1 MSTALRPP
9 VHRPARV
16 AYATCRGVEDVEA
29 VPVLA
34 AFARLGVAAEAAY
47 WNDPGVDWAGYDLV
61 LVRSVWDY
69 ILCRGEFLAW
79 TRRVSALTR
88 LANPAR
94 VLERNTDKTYLRGLA
109 EAGLPVVPTL
119 WVAPGGPADAAAAVE
134 AVGAVD
140 WPELVVK
147 PTVSSGARDTVRTAD
162 RAAALAQ
169 VAALTGAGRTAMVQP
184 YLAMV
189 EDEGETSL
197 LYLGGEFSHAVRR
210 GPMLGGGFADVA
222 REPDADQLALAARV
236 LAASAEPGE
245 LLYARV
251 DLVRLPDGSPA
262 LIELELTE
270 PRLFL
275 SLCPDGPERLA
286 AAARALLP
294 GNTRP
299 RPGVSPV

>member
-1 MSTALRPP
+1 MSTALHPP
-9 VHRPARV
+9 VRRPARV
-16 AYATCRGVEDVEA
+16 AYATCRGVEDVE
-29 VPVLA
+29 VLPVLA
-34 AFARLGVAAEAAY
+34 AFARAGVSAEAVF

-61 LVRSVWDY
+61 LIRSVWDY
-69 ILCRGEFLAW
+69 ILYREEFLAW
-79 TRRVSALTR
+79 TRRASALTR

-94 VLERNTDKTYLRGLA
+94 VLERNTDKTYLRALA
-109 EAGLPVVPTL
+109 AAGVPVVPTL
-119 WVAPGGPADAAAAVE
+119 WVAPGDPVE
-134 AVGAVD
+134 EVAAVD

-169 VAALTGAGRTAMVQP
+169 VAALTAAGRTAMVQP

-222 REPDADQLALAARV
+222 REPDADQLALAERV
-236 LAASAEPGE
+236 LAVAAEPDE

-251 DLVRLPDGSPA
+251 DLVRLADGSPV

-275 SLCPDGPERLA
+275 DLCPDGPDRLA
-286 AAARALLP
+286 AATSALLP
-294 GNTRP
+294 GNTRS
-299 RPGVSPV
+299 RPGVSPA

>member
-29 VPVLA
+29 MPVLA
-34 AFARLGVAAEAAY
+34 AFAQLGVEAEAVY
-47 WNDPGVDWAGYDLV
+47 WNDPAVDWAGYDLV

-69 ILCRGEFLAW
+69 ILYREEFLAW

-94 VLERNTDKTYLRGLA
+94 VLEHNTDKTYLRGLA

-119 WVAPGGPADAAAAVE
+119 WVAPGGPTEAAD

-162 RAAALAQ
+162 RAVALAQ

-222 REPDADQLALAARV
+222 REPEADQLALAERV
-236 LAASAEPGE
+236 LAVSAEPGE

-275 SLCPDGPERLA
+275 DLCPGGPERLA
-286 AAARALLP
+286 AATLALLP

-299 RPGVSPV
+299 RPSVSPV